1 MSSYYYHALNY
12 HLVGQRQQQARQV
25 YSTLPAPAL
34 LPAYC
39 AGDPVLLG
47 GNQTAVAP
55 PGLPLY
61 VGIARGD
68 LRVHL
73 SEHTG
78 DAHPDGLL
86 YLYVDDVDVVA
97 ADFGVVAELAYY
109 GMREIELTDPDGN
122 RLRIGTP
129 AAG

>member
-1 MSSYYYHALNY
+1 
-12 HLVGQRQQQARQV
+12 V
-25 YSTLPAPAL
+25 TK
-34 LPAYC
+34 
-39 AGDPVLLG
+39 
-47 GNQTAVAP
+47 VAP
-55 PGLPLY
+55 FIRVADAELSAEWYARLGFSVEWRTRAQPHLPLF
-61 VGIARGD
+61 VAISNGD
-68 LRVHL
+68 ALIFL

-86 YLYVDDVDVVA
+86 YIYVDDVDAIA
-97 ADFGVVAELAYY
+97 ADFGETAELAYY

>member
-1 MSSYYYHALNY
+1 MTEVVPFLRVADAETSAEWY
-12 HLVGQRQQQARQV
+12 AR
-25 YSTLPAPAL
+25 
-34 LPAYC
+34 
-39 AGDPVLLG
+39 LG
-47 GNQTAVAP
+47 FSIDWRTRAQP
-55 PGLPLY
+55 HLPLF
-61 VGIARGD
+61 VAISSGAGRIF
-68 LRVHL
+68 L
-73 SEHTG
+73 SEHSG

-86 YLYVDDVDVVA
+86 YIYVDDVDAVA